1 MAKEIEISAL
11 HQFYHGLSELVGVE
25 NMVKIYQQYRGM
37 QITIPTHLYD
47 RKLAAQRVIYEY
59 NGHNQQVLARKY
71 GYSQKWVQRT
81 LHDYQQIKGDD

>member
-1 MAKEIEISAL
+1 MAEEIDVTAL

-25 NMVKIYQQYRGM
+25 DMVKIYQQYKGM

-47 RKLAAQRVIYEY
+47 RKLAAQKVVNDY

-71 GYSQKWVQRT
+71 GYSQKWVQRI
-81 LHDYQQIKGDD
+81 LHEKQN